1 MIRRE
6 NVIDWWMAF
15 LSIGVGL
22 ALGLFYFGGL
32 WFTVQKI
39 SSSRHPALLTMA
51 SFLVRSAAVLLVFFF
66 VMDGHIERLAA
77 LMIGFLVSRQI
88 LVARLRPQRA
98 A

>member
-22 ALGLFYFGGL
+22 VLGLVYFGGL

-39 SSSRHPALLTMA
+39 SSSRLPALLTMA
-51 SFLVRSAAVLLVFFF
+51 SFLVRSAAVLLVFYF
-66 VMDGHIERLAA
+66 VMDGYIERLAA

-88 LVARLRPQRA
+88 LVARLRPKQA